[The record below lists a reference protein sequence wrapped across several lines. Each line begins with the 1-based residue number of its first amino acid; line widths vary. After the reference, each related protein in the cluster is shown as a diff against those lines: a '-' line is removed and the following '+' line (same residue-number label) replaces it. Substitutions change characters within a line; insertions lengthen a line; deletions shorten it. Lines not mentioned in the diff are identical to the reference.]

1 MCCEL
6 LSKPAIANTP
16 DILTA
21 DEDLPIDC
29 GKPTRTEIRKAIK
42 QLMNSKVAGA
52 DVIPV
57 EVLKLD
63 HRCFMDYLKNLRRK
77 DPFRIEGWSP
87 DQDAQER
94 RP

>member
-6 LSKPAIANTP
+6 LSKPALANTP

-63 HRCFMDYLKNLRRK
+63 
-77 DPFRIEGWSP
+77 
-87 DQDAQER
+87 AQMLYGLFGKSEKKR
-94 RP
+94 SLQNRGMVS